1 MVPQVLVSCCNLID
15 RWKMLLAADGRS
27 EIDINSELHGLSADV
42 ISRAAFGSSYKEGKK
57 IFEHQK
63 EQAVLASEAYRALY
77 LPGLR
82 FLPTKKNRR
91 RYQVDIEI
99 KAMLR
104 DLICKKQ
111 KAMQDGEAGN
121 ADLLG
126 LLLQCKEEKGNDMTI
141 EDVIEEC
148 KQFYLAGQE
157 NTALWLTW
165 TLILLSMHPAWQE
178 KARQE
183 VLRICGKSPPEMD
196 ILHRLNIVSVNM
208 LLTPIL
214 FIFSQTP
221 SGFTH
226 IKSEIANRL
235 IETKPEDLK
244 DATTKGG

>member
-1 MVPQVLVSCCNLID
+1 
-15 RWKMLLAADGRS
+15 
-27 EIDINSELHGLSADV
+27 
-42 ISRAAFGSSYKEGKK
+42 
-57 IFEHQK
+57 
-63 EQAVLASEAYRALY
+63 
-77 LPGLR
+77 
-82 FLPTKKNRR
+82 
-91 RYQVDIEI
+91 
-99 KAMLR
+99 MLR

-214 FIFSQTP
+214 FIFASLIAKIHRNLLMCSISLVKGSMKLSP
-221 SGFTH
+221 SSLNVA
-226 IKSEIANRL
+226 IY
-235 IETKPEDLK
+235 
-244 DATTKGG
+244 